1 MGNCMETCCIVMEE
15 GEEEV
20 KQQKEGEEEGIG
32 GIGSVKVVLTKEELK
47 WLILELNSSD
57 DEKGGRRGGLNK
69 LEQVLQQ
76 IHRARQQQ
84 QQSPWKPSLESIL
97 EAPEILE
104 FDR

>member
-1 MGNCMETCCIVMEE
+1 MGNCMETCIVMEE
-15 GEEEV
+15 GEEEIV
-20 KQQKEGEEEGIG
+20 KKQREGEEGMSD

-57 DEKGGRRGGLNK
+57 GRRGGLK

-84 QQSPWKPSLESIL
+84 QQQPWKPSLESIL

-104 FDR
+104 FER